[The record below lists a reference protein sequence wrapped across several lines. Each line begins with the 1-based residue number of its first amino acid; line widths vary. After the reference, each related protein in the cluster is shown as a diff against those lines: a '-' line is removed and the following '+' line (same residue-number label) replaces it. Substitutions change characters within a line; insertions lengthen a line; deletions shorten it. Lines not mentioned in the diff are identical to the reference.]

1 MSDKTRESD
10 DRRGRKTE
18 GYLFKREKTWWA
30 CWTYQ
35 GERFRQSTGKNIKS
49 EAEVVLE
56 EKIAPFRQREKVDA
70 LATLQSRVDRERTEL
85 QRAIAHIDRI
95 PLNEV
100 WDRYPYEFTSSRR
113 GSRRRLTPRN
123 IEENRGAWQKFVG
136 FMDGHLPEVKVLEDV
151 TAEHANAYSKYLT
164 DEVHLTAGRHNKLIT
179 TARMMFTMAGRP
191 HPFYSVPRYEVRHE
205 SREPLEPEQLRDV
218 CSKAAGELRRLFAIM
233 LYTGLR
239 LGDSCT
245 LKWSDIKH
253 GIIQRVMAKTRKTV
267 SFPVHTELQRI
278 LDEVPAAERRAFVCQ
293 ETATLYAREPQ
304 DISKRIRKHF
314 EACEI
319 SCVEDRVS
327 GKRRISRYGAHSFR
341 HTFITLCARAGVP
354 QGLVRQWVGHAS
366 EDVTRIYE
374 HWSPSQEKQRILA
387 ALPAVM
393 SGAPAL
399 QTPAL
404 PTPVPDSTAL
414 PPNAREMLSKMTA
427 RNWQK
432 IRDALLTAIPEKA
445 PHAS

>member
-1 MSDKTRESD
+1 MGDTKTNAAD

-18 GYLFKREKTWWA
+18 GYLFKRGKTWWM

-35 GERFRQSTGKNIKS
+35 GERFRESTRKTSKS
-49 EAEVVLE
+49 EAEDVLE

-85 QRAIAHIDRI
+85 QRTLAHNDRI

-100 WDRYPYEFTSSRR
+100 WDRFPYEFTSPRR
-113 GSRRRLTPRN
+113 GTRRHLTTRN
-123 IEENRGAWQKFVG
+123 IEENRGAWRKFTEY
-136 FMDGHLPEVKVLEDV
+136 M
-151 TAEHANAYSKYLT
+151 AEHHADVSHLEEVTDDHAKSYSKYLT
-164 DEVHLTAGRHNKLIT
+164 EEEKLTYGRHNKLIT
-179 TARMMFTMAGRP
+179 TARMMFTLAGRV
-191 HPFYSVPRYEVRHE
+191 HPFESVPRYEVRHE
-205 SREPLEPEQLRDV
+205 SREPLETDQLRAV
-218 CSKAAGELRRLFAIM
+218 CVKAEGELRRLFAIM

-239 LGDSCT
+239 LGDACT
-245 LKWSDIKH
+245 LKWADIRH
-253 GIIQRVMAKTRKTV
+253 GMIHRVTAKTRKTV

-278 LDEVPAAERRAFVCQ
+278 LDEAPAAARRSYVCP
-293 ETATLYAREPQ
+293 ETAALYEREPQ
-304 DISKRIRKHF
+304 DISNRIRKHF

-319 SCVEDRVS
+319 SCVEDRAG

-374 HWSPSQEKQRILA
+374 HWSPSQEKQRILD
-387 ALPAVM
+387 ALPSVM

-399 QTPAL
+399 PAPRPAVDYEAL
-404 PTPVPDSTAL
+404 LATAKK
-414 PPNAREMLSKMTA
+414 MVSKMTT
-427 RNWQK
+427 RNWRNVQAELMK
-432 IRDALLTAIPEKA
+432 ALTTQP
-445 PHAS
+445 S